1 MLCYLLLSLA
11 SLQCDQSNYPANTSF
26 TNNNNMFGLLR
37 WDQYPGPL
45 MGKYYFCQTF
55 ALHMGIYLID
65 RQEGLCYYKACFGF
79 LSSSMADMRATPGMG
94 A

>member
-1 MLCYLLLSLA
+1 
-11 SLQCDQSNYPANTSF
+11 
-26 TNNNNMFGLLR
+26 MFGLLR